1 MNQTSKTTKSIK
13 SGDMTISPLRP
24 VLCCV
29 FLTKG
34 GFDPKVSPNFL
45 CFFSV
50 QCKRVSVLPHFC
62 FSEHFFQTP
71 AHVKKVEIFK
81 INTFAFALVVVN
93 RTNVAK
99 HLLYLSY
106 PLTRWLLHG
115 TWRHHLSSIGVIF
128 TIISLGFLWLP
139 SHFAHQMLLLFA
151 HFLLFTFLF
160 WLSHPAC
167 TFRGQHYDN
176 FKVIMMPS
184 LPFFTTQWCAATV
197 LTPLHDFTFYSAP
210 MTWIIN
216 NNYSLKWC
224 MQLSK
229 AMISRYEL
237 TVVPMCC

>member
-1 MNQTSKTTKSIK
+1 
-13 SGDMTISPLRP
+13 MTISPLKP

-106 PLTRWLLHG
+106 PLTR
-115 TWRHHLSSIGVIF
+115 
-128 TIISLGFLWLP
+128 
-139 SHFAHQMLLLFA
+139 
-151 HFLLFTFLF
+151 
-160 WLSHPAC
+160 
-167 TFRGQHYDN
+167 
-176 FKVIMMPS
+176 
-184 LPFFTTQWCAATV
+184 
-197 LTPLHDFTFYSAP
+197 
-210 MTWIIN
+210 
-216 NNYSLKWC
+216 
-224 MQLSK
+224 
-229 AMISRYEL
+229 
-237 TVVPMCC
+237 